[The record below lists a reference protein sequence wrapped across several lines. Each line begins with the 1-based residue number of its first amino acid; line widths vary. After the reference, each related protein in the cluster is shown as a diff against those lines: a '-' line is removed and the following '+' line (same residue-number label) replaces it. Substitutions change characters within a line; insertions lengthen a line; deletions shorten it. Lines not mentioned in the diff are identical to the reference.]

1 VIHELGNLDSN
12 PDIKGSWDTV
22 PSAQLA
28 EIIYLVDQEKITSKS
43 ARHVLRRLF
52 SGDPRSVQEVVAD
65 ENLLVVELD
74 DDIYRE
80 NARKVFNVHHDVA
93 AKASAKDVGKV
104 NHLVGQMIR
113 QMASAG
119 LSGAV
124 QPAKAKQFILEE
136 LSNRSKNDKGAEE
149 KE

>member
-1 VIHELGNLDSN
+1 
-12 PDIKGSWDTV
+12 
-22 PSAQLA
+22 
-28 EIIYLVDQEKITSKS
+28 LVDQDKITSKS
-43 ARHVLRRLF
+43 ARHILKCLF

-65 ENLLVVELD
+65 ENLLVVELND
-74 DDIYRE
+74 EVYRE
-80 NARKVFNVHHDVA
+80 NARKVFTVHRDVA

-136 LSNRSKNDKGAEE
+136 LSNRSKIGEGPEE
-149 KE
+149 NE